1 MTGFQVSVYAYLFL
15 CPFQRVSKRVGQCVR
30 LCVYLQVFVANLLT
44 FFMSPFSSSPGVD
57 YMVTGLPKL
66 RRLNLSM
73 LRLSNLTIT
82 ALGNYSRDLE
92 KLILN
97 QVLNSTVVQNYLKSG
112 FKIGHSLARS
122 LTPFTHSLAPHCARS
137 FARSLT
143 HTRVRG

>member
-97 QVLNSTVVQNYLKSG
+97 QVRN
-112 FKIGHSLARS
+112 GHSAGSICLNALWS
-122 LTPFTHSLAPHCARS
+122 ITAKNTD
-137 FARSLT
+137 
-143 HTRVRG
+143 